1 MTQTYPQK
9 AAAGSPVHAH
19 WSAVFSIALSVV
31 SLVTAELLPISLLT
45 PIATDLGIS
54 EGMAGQ
60 AVSATS
66 IMGMIASLFIA
77 AACRRLDRRLVLM
90 GFTLISIASNVMV
103 AAAPDYTVLL
113 IGRLLLGISLGG
125 FWSMAAAVSMRLV
138 HKSLIPKALSVIFGG
153 VSVAMA
159 VATPLGTWLGDVA
172 GWRGVFLVTAAL
184 GIITLVWQ
192 YSVFPS
198 MKPAG
203 QTRLSILFGL
213 LKRPQIRLAMA
224 GMVGVFGGHF
234 AFFTYLRPLL
244 ENVAHFSVS
253 GVSAILL
260 GFGIANILGTAASG
274 MMLRR
279 SLKGTL
285 LFMPLIL
292 ALMAAVLVRF
302 GESQPV
308 TAILVTLWG
317 FVFGA
322 VPVAWTT
329 WLTYAVPD
337 ETESGGGLQ
346 VASIQLAI
354 TAGATL
360 GGLLLD
366 AHGTLGTVTGSGII
380 LLLAAGLIGF
390 MRCKS

>member
-1 MTQTYPQK
+1 MTQTFPQK
-9 AAAGSPVHAH
+9 AAAGSPDHAH

-45 PIATDLGIS
+45 PLAADLGIS

-90 GFTLISIASNVMV
+90 GFTLISIASNVLV
-103 AAAPDYTVLL
+103 AAAPDYVVLL
-113 IGRLLLGISLGG
+113 IGRLLLGVSLGG

-159 VATPLGTWLGDVA
+159 VATPLGTWLGDA
-172 GWRGVFLVTAAL
+172 IGWRGVFLITAAL
-184 GIITLVWQ
+184 GIITFVWQ
-192 YSVFPS
+192 YRVFPS

-203 QTRLSILFGL
+203 QTRLSTLFGL

-285 LFMPLIL
+285 LFMPLIM
-292 ALMAAVLVRF
+292 ALMAAILVRF

-329 WLTYAVPD
+329 WLTHAVPD

-360 GGLLLD
+360 GGVLLD

>member
-9 AAAGSPVHAH
+9 AAESPVHAH

-31 SLVTAELLPISLLT
+31 SLVTAEILPVSLLT

-77 AACRRLDRRLVLM
+77 AACRRVDRRLVLL
-90 GFTLISIASNVMV
+90 GFTLISIASNVIV

-159 VATPLGTWLGDVA
+159 VATPLGTWLSAVT

-184 GIITLVWQ
+184 GIITFVWQ

-203 QTRLSILFGL
+203 QTRLSTLFGL

-244 ENVAHFSVS
+244 ENVSHFNVS

-380 LLLAAGLIGF
+380 LLLSAGLIGF

>member
-9 AAAGSPVHAH
+9 AAAEAPVHAH

-77 AACRRLDRRLVLM
+77 AACRSLDRRLVLM
-90 GFTLISIASNVMV
+90 GFTLISIASNVLV

-159 VATPLGTWLGDVA
+159 VATPLGTWLGDA
-172 GWRGVFLVTAAL
+172 MGWRGVFLVTAAL

-192 YSVFPS
+192 YRVFPS

-203 QTRLSILFGL
+203 QTRLSTLFGL

-285 LFMPLIL
+285 LVMPLIL

-308 TAILVTLWG
+308 TAIMVTLWG

-329 WLTYAVPD
+329 WLTRAVPD

>member
-1 MTQTYPQK
+1 
-9 AAAGSPVHAH
+9 
-19 WSAVFSIALSVV
+19 
-31 SLVTAELLPISLLT
+31 
-45 PIATDLGIS
+45 
-54 EGMAGQ
+54 
-60 AVSATS
+60 
-66 IMGMIASLFIA
+66 
-77 AACRRLDRRLVLM
+77 
-90 GFTLISIASNVMV
+90 V
-103 AAAPDYTVLL
+103 AAAPDYAVLL
-113 IGRLLLGISLGG
+113 IGRLLLGVSLGG

-159 VATPLGTWLGDVA
+159 VATPLGTWLGDA
-172 GWRGVFLVTAAL
+172 IGWRGVFLITAAL
-184 GIITLVWQ
+184 GIITFVWQ
-192 YSVFPS
+192 YRVFPS

-203 QTRLSILFGL
+203 QTRLSTLFGL

-253 GVSAILL
+253 GISAILL

-285 LFMPLIL
+285 LFMPLIM
-292 ALMAAVLVRF
+292 ALMAAILVRF

-329 WLTYAVPD
+329 WLTHAVPD

-360 GGLLLD
+360 GGVLLD